1 MCIVTGEEVEKS
13 RTIAEGKRMQ
23 QHFEISYLTL
33 RVSLIAL
40 QRAEL
45 PPYLGS
51 TLRGAIGQALLQTDK
66 DACAFLYRNGEST
79 DINKGQV
86 IVKPYMIIPPE
97 ICTPQTVIEQG
108 ESIAFEFLLFGNAS
122 EYVLSL
128 ILALEQIHRFGLG
141 ARRYPFYLSEIINS
155 RTQRIIWRQGNRLM
169 SDMNAAVL
177 PYYELPDV
185 TGVVIKICTLLR
197 IRHGGQ
203 LRKNLSFQTLIRNI
217 TNRVISIAE
226 RYGGWVDRTEVER
239 IQSLAAEV
247 QTVREELRV
256 ERMERY
262 SNRINRKMDFS
273 GLAGE
278 VEYEGNLSP
287 FVPWLTAAQR
297 LHVGRN
303 TTFGMGK
310 IEVYFI

>member
-1 MCIVTGEEVEKS
+1 
-13 RTIAEGKRMQ
+13 MQ
-23 QHFEISYLTL
+23 QHFEISYLAL

-66 DACAFLYRNGEST
+66 DACAFLYRNGESP

-86 IVKPYMIIPPE
+86 IVKPYMIIPPD
-97 ICTPQTVIEQG
+97 ICAPQTVIEQG
-108 ESIAFEFLLFGNAS
+108 ASIDFEFLLFGSAVK
-122 EYVLSL
+122 YVQSL
-128 ILALEQIHRFGLG
+128 ISALEQIHRFGLG
-141 ARRYPFYLSEIINS
+141 GRRYPFYLSEIINS
-155 RTQRIIWRQGNRLM
+155 QTQRIIWRQGKCLKP
-169 SDMNAAVL
+169 DMNAAVL

-185 TGVVIKICTLLR
+185 TGVVIKICTPLR
-197 IRHGGQ
+197 IRRSGQ
-203 LRKNLSFQTLIRNI
+203 LIKKLSFQTLIRNI
-217 TNRVISIAE
+217 TNRVMSIVE
-226 RYGGWVDRTEVER
+226 RYGGWGDRTEVER
-239 IQSLAAEV
+239 VQSLAAEI
-247 QTVREELRV
+247 QTVREELQV

-262 SNRINRKMDFS
+262 SNRINGKMDFS
-273 GLAGE
+273 GLTGK

>member
-1 MCIVTGEEVEKS
+1 
-13 RTIAEGKRMQ
+13 MQ

-169 SDMNAAVL
+169 SDMNVAVL
-177 PYYELPDV
+177 PYYELPD
-185 TGVVIKICTLLR
+185 
-197 IRHGGQ
+197 GQ

>member
-1 MCIVTGEEVEKS
+1 
-13 RTIAEGKRMQ
+13 MQ
-23 QHFEISYLTL
+23 QHFEISYLAL

-66 DACAFLYRNGEST
+66 DACAFLYRNGESP

-86 IVKPYMIIPPE
+86 IVKPYMIIPPD
-97 ICTPQTVIEQG
+97 ICAPQTVIEQG
-108 ESIAFEFLLFGNAS
+108 ASIDFEFLLFGSAVK
-122 EYVLSL
+122 YVQSL
-128 ILALEQIHRFGLG
+128 ISALEQIHRFGLG
-141 ARRYPFYLSEIINS
+141 GRRYPFYLSEIINS
-155 RTQRIIWRQGNRLM
+155 QTQRIIWRQGKCLKP
-169 SDMNAAVL
+169 DMNAAVL

-185 TGVVIKICTLLR
+185 TGVVIKICTPLR
-197 IRHGGQ
+197 IRRSGQ
-203 LRKNLSFQTLIRNI
+203 LIKKLSFQTLIRNI
-217 TNRVISIAE
+217 TNRVMSIAE
-226 RYGGWVDRTEVER
+226 RYGGWGDRTEVER
-239 IQSLAAEV
+239 VQSLAAEI
-247 QTVREELRV
+247 QTVREELQV

-262 SNRINRKMDFS
+262 SNRINGKMDFS
-273 GLAGE
+273 GLTGK

>member
-1 MCIVTGEEVEKS
+1 M
-13 RTIAEGKRMQ
+13 
-23 QHFEISYLTL
+23 
-33 RVSLIAL
+33 
-40 QRAEL
+40 
-45 PPYLGS
+45 
-51 TLRGAIGQALLQTDK
+51 
-66 DACAFLYRNGEST
+66 
-79 DINKGQV
+79 
-86 IVKPYMIIPPE
+86 
-97 ICTPQTVIEQG
+97 
-108 ESIAFEFLLFGNAS
+108 
-122 EYVLSL
+122 
-128 ILALEQIHRFGLG
+128 
-141 ARRYPFYLSEIINS
+141 
-155 RTQRIIWRQGNRLM
+155 
-169 SDMNAAVL
+169 
-177 PYYELPDV
+177 
-185 TGVVIKICTLLR
+185 
-197 IRHGGQ
+197 
-203 LRKNLSFQTLIRNI
+203 
-217 TNRVISIAE
+217 
-226 RYGGWVDRTEVER
+226 DRTEVER